1 MALRTVTTTIT
12 EVANSEV
19 TSEIYTALEG
29 VPARIH
35 NVWVEVAAS
44 KRLRLYLAQD
54 KIVDIDLDCDA
65 LTQIPLEVDWPLSTG
80 QVVKVAILDESGV
93 AATRAIAVQIQE
105 SVS

>member
-44 KRLRLYLAQD
+44 KRLRL
-54 KIVDIDLDCDA
+54 
-65 LTQIPLEVDWPLSTG
+65 
-80 QVVKVAILDESGV
+80 
-93 AATRAIAVQIQE
+93 
-105 SVS
+105 